1 MQPLQTNPTNT
12 VKNLYD
18 RLRALGQPFWLLW
31 VGETTSMFGTQ
42 LVQFALGVWI
52 YERTNSVLN
61 FAGSVVASILPA
73 ILVMP
78 VAASVVDRVDKRYVM
93 IIADAIAAVMTF
105 MLLVLLWTDRLEVFH
120 LYAFTAV
127 ASVVGAFQGPAYQA
141 SVAQIVRKDLLT
153 RATGAMG
160 VSSTSLGIIAPA
172 LAGTLLVTIGLR
184 GMVVLDLV
192 TFIVGTMFVWR
203 AFSLARRPAIK
214 EGGVWNAVRSSLSN
228 FTESMAFFERD
239 PKMLTLLVY
248 SLIQAAMIALAVT
261 MVVPLILSLHSS
273 ASLGV
278 VLSFGAAG
286 ALAGSLL
293 MVVLD
298 EPGRR
303 MAVILCCDAVFA
315 ACILAAGMVTS
326 VPAFCVLEFIAGA
339 AGSVAASCSYALWMS
354 KVPEHQQGSILVL
367 LGTCAMLS
375 TTAMVVFGGVAVDL
389 VLEPALAVG
398 GSLAGSIGAVLGTG
412 KGRGMALMFVIS
424 GALGLIAALGG
435 LAVRPL
441 RELR

>member
-1 MQPLQTNPTNT
+1 M
-12 VKNLYD
+12 KNFYY
-18 RLRALGQPFWLLW
+18 RLRALGRPFWLLW
-31 VGETTSMFGTQ
+31 FGETTSMFGTQ

-52 YERTNSVLN
+52 YERTGSVLN

-73 ILVMP
+73 IVVMP

-105 MLLVLLWTDRLEVFH
+105 TMLLLLWNDKLEVVH

-141 SVAQIVRKDLLT
+141 SIAQMVRKDFLT

-184 GMVVLDLV
+184 GMVLLDLI
-192 TFIVGTMFVWR
+192 TFVVGTMFVWR
-203 AFSLARRPAIK
+203 AFALAKRPPIK
-214 EGGVWNAVRSSLSN
+214 EGGVWNAVRLSLSN
-228 FTESMAFFERD
+228 FTESLAFFERD
-239 PKMLTLLVY
+239 PKMLTLLFY
-248 SLIQAAMIALAVT
+248 SIVQAAMIALAVT

-273 ASLGV
+273 ASLGL

-293 MVVLD
+293 MVIID
-298 EPGRR
+298 EPRRR
-303 MAVILCCDAVFA
+303 MAVILACDAVFA
-315 ACILAAGMVTS
+315 ACILMAGIVTS
-326 VPAFCVLEFIAGA
+326 LPAFCALEFIAGA
-339 AGSVAASCSYALWMS
+339 AGSVAASCGYALWMS
-354 KVPEHQQGSILVL
+354 RLPESQRGSILVL
-367 LGTCAMLS
+367 LSTCAMLS
-375 TTAMVVFGGVAVDL
+375 TTAMVIFGGVAADL
-389 VLEPALAVG
+389 VLEPALLTGGALADSVG
-398 GSLAGSIGAVLGTG
+398 SWLGTG
-412 KGRGMALMFVIS
+412 KGRGMAFMFVVS
-424 GALGLIAALGG
+424 GALGLFAALGG
-435 LAVRPL
+435 LALRPL